1 MFENLNLQQAFFWIS
16 LVSTVLFVLKM
27 VIFLL
32 FGGDSEVDTN
42 FDSFSDADPSFSFFS
57 IQSILSFFMGLGWMG
72 LLLIK
77 QSTINPLLTLV
88 IAFVSGVLFMFATA
102 YLMFCIKKLNHNVK
116 VNLNDYVGTLGKA
129 YTSFNPNAEGQ
140 IEVVINKKLEIM
152 PAINIT
158 EEKIEAFSIIKIE
171 KVENNKLYIVK
182 I

>member
-1 MFENLNLQQAFFWIS
+1 MLENLNLQQAFFWIS

-32 FGGDSEVDTN
+32 FGGDAEVDVD
-42 FDSFSDADPSFSFFS
+42 FDSYTDADPSFSFFS
-57 IQSILSFFMGLGWMG
+57 VQSILAFFMGLGWMG

-77 QSTINPLLTLV
+77 QATINPLMMLL
-88 IAFVSGVLFMFATA
+88 ISFVSGVLFMFATA

-116 VNLNDYVGTLGKA
+116 VDLNDYVGTEGKA
-129 YTSFNPNAEGQ
+129 YTSINPNTEGQ
-140 IEVVINKKLEIM
+140 IEIVINKKLVIM

-158 EEKIEAFSIIKIE
+158 EEKIEAFAPIKIE
-171 KVENNKLYIVK
+171 KVENNKLYIGK